1 MRAMFT
7 VLILLGSLQSF
18 AAAKNTNVL
27 AVGQGI
33 SSPTST
39 STINFSSG
47 YTSENPMGTIYQNG
61 FRLTGEYDSNDNSKN
76 YGAELGYGQG
86 SWGAAVGHRKPDCSG
101 CDGTTAG
108 AVGIDIGGFGLGLR
122 FGKELYAVGLLFNPQ
137 GQNRFGLMGEVNNA
151 GSDVTA
157 YGFGYSY
164 VGDQITFSVDASA
177 RSFEDKT
184 IDDDRIQI
192 TPGLML
198 RADILQLSINDRITL
213 NRDRN
218 NPAHDDK
225 DHDVWFGIGFGG
237 DSGHVALYSHY
248 VNDFALAATL
258 FF

>member
-1 MRAMFT
+1 MRTIFS
-7 VLILLGSLQSF
+7 VLVLLGSLQLI
-18 AAAKNTNVL
+18 AAEKNANVL

-47 YTSENPMGTIYQNG
+47 YTSENPLGTIYQKG

-86 SWGAAVGHRKPDCSG
+86 SWGLAAGHRKPDCSG

-108 AVGIDIGGFGLGLR
+108 AVGVDVGGFGLGLR
-122 FGKELYAVGLLFNPQ
+122 FGKELYAVGVLINPQ
-137 GQNRFGLMGEVNNA
+137 GENRFGIMAEVNNA

-157 YGFGYSY
+157 YGLGYSY

-177 RSFEDKT
+177 RSYEDKT

-198 RADILQLSINDRITL
+198 RADILQLSINDKITL
-213 NRDRN
+213 NKDDN
-218 NPAHDDK
+218 NPAHDDRN
-225 DHDVWFGIGFGG
+225 HDVWFGIGIGG
-237 DSGHVALYSHY
+237 DRGHVALYSHY